1 MPSLAVAFLILAYA
15 SKQEVNNNQTAP
27 FLLRRLRPSLA
38 LRCALAELY
47 NCAAGYKATGEQGN
61 RGTGHK
67 GNRGEQRLVLISA
80 LSLL

>member
-15 SKQEVNNNQTAP
+15 SKQEVNNNVAVA
-27 FLLRRLRPSLA
+27 LA